1 MKILFLIF
9 SSFII
14 LSCTHDKASQASP
27 VPITEIDKESLY
39 GAGAEGIHQSNFVIT
54 NTTDWQNLM
63 TQMNSTNNVTDN
75 FAETN
80 IDFNI
85 YEIVAVFDEVRS
97 NGGWTTEISSIT
109 ETATEISVAYHFS
122 SGNGGFATCVITQPF
137 HIVKIP
143 KSSKPV
149 NFYLN

>member
-1 MKILFLIF
+1 MKTLLFIF
-9 SSFII
+9 SSLII

-39 GAGAEGIHQSNFVIT
+39 GAGAEGIHQSNYVIT
-54 NTTDWQNLM
+54 NTADWQNLM

-80 IDFNI
+80 IDFNT
-85 YEIVAVFDEVRS
+85 YEVIAVFDEVQS
-97 NGGWTTEISSIT
+97 NGGYTVNITNIT
-109 ETATEISVAYHFS
+109 ETDAEISVAYHLS
-122 SGNGGFATCVITQPF
+122 SPNGLATCVLTQAF

-143 KSSKPV
+143 KSNKPV
-149 NFYLN
+149 IFSLN